1 MGSMHIVCPHC
12 TTSFAIKLAT
22 LGAAGRTV
30 RCSRCKEV
38 WLARPEDAVEIAPAM
53 PVMAEAG
60 QGGGNAEADAAAEW
74 EALARE
80 EEAQNTEDTPVVD
93 SPSIS
98 ADWPEGEGA
107 KGGEADWPSI
117 AQADAEAHEDA
128 VSTHRSRL
136 ASLFRLP
143 PLPPIPGMPRVS
155 LPVACVAMGAL
166 ALALIIWRADVVRL
180 LPQTATF
187 YNMVGLDV
195 NLRGLAFKDIKI
207 TSETVDGKLVLVIEG
222 MIVGQ
227 TKKAVELPR
236 LRFSVRD
243 EQGAEIYAW
252 NAVLEQPVLRPG
264 ESAYF
269 KSRLASPPP
278 EGRNIDVRFFNKR
291 DLAGGRA

>member
-12 TTSFAIKLAT
+12 TTFFAIKLAT

-60 QGGGNAEADAAAEW
+60 QGGGNAEPDAAAEW

-107 KGGEADWPSI
+107 RNSETDSEADWPSI

-136 ASLFRLP
+136 A
-143 PLPPIPGMPRVS
+143 
-155 LPVACVAMGAL
+155 
-166 ALALIIWRADVVRL
+166 
-180 LPQTATF
+180 
-187 YNMVGLDV
+187 
-195 NLRGLAFKDIKI
+195 
-207 TSETVDGKLVLVIEG
+207 
-222 MIVGQ
+222 
-227 TKKAVELPR
+227 
-236 LRFSVRD
+236 
-243 EQGAEIYAW
+243 
-252 NAVLEQPVLRPG
+252 
-264 ESAYF
+264 
-269 KSRLASPPP
+269 
-278 EGRNIDVRFFNKR
+278 
-291 DLAGGRA
+291 